1 MAWHSIESVILDA
14 HAHVFPP
21 DFIVRRDELL
31 TRDPTFAEMYRN
43 PRARLVTADDLLV
56 AMRDAGVD
64 RAVIA
69 GFAWRDPQLCRLHND
84 YLLRSADAAGSR
96 LLPFCTLPLADTKAA
111 RLEVSLCARGG
122 AAGFGEL
129 RPESQGASFSD
140 PAVSDLLTWAT
151 EAYDVPLL
159 VHASEPVGHRYAGKE
174 GQSLGALYAFID
186 EHPQVRLIA
195 AHWGGGLPFY
205 ALMPEVKVALDH
217 VWFDTAA
224 GSLLYDGPIYRMVAD
239 LVGAQRILFGSD
251 YPLLSPRGQ
260 IAAIE
265 AADLSDA
272 ERAGI
277 LGDNAAAL
285 FRAAS

>member
-1 MAWHSIESVILDA
+1 MECVILDA

-21 DFIVRRDELL
+21 DFIARRAELL
-31 TRDPTFAEMYRN
+31 ALDPTFAEMYGN
-43 PRARLVTADDLLV
+43 PRARLATADDLLD
-56 AMRDAGVD
+56 AMHGAGVD
-64 RAVIA
+64 RAVTA
-69 GFAWRDPQLCRLHND
+69 GFAWRDPQLCRMHND
-84 YLLRSADAAGSR
+84 YLLRTAGEAR
-96 LLPFCTLPLADTKAA
+96 GQLLPFCTLPLGDATAA

-129 RPESQGASFSD
+129 RPECQGASLAD
-140 PAVSDLLTWAT
+140 PAVSDLLSWAS

-159 VHASEPVGHRYAGKE
+159 VHASEPVGHQYAGKE
-174 GQSLGALYAFID
+174 GLGLGPLYAFID

-224 GSLLYDGPIYRMVAD
+224 GTLLYEGAIFRLVAD

-265 AADLSDA
+265 AAELSAA

-285 FRAAS
+285 FRSAG